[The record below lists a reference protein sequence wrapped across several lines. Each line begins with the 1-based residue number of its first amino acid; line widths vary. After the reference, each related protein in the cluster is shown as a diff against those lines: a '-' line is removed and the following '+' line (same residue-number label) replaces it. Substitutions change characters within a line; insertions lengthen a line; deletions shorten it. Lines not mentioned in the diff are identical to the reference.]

1 MSGQL
6 SETPLEPGVTLEDWD
21 NALRKSGW
29 SYTFPSMFRGAYCTF
44 NEGVVGLRMYS
55 VQQPH
60 CVILASSQAS
70 KQATF
75 EQAERMRG
83 HQTNFISHVLSSCY
97 HSDRFESFKC
107 DVI

>member
-6 SETPLEPGVTLEDWD
+6 SEAPLELGVTLEDWD

-29 SYTFPSMFRGAYCTF
+29 SYTFPSMFKRAYCNF

-60 CVILASSQAS
+60 CVFLASSQAS

-75 EQAERMRG
+75 EQAERLRG
-83 HQTNFISHVLSSCY
+83 HQTNFISHVLSQLIPQ
-97 HSDRFESFKC
+97 RPIR
-107 DVI
+107 VVQV